1 MTGLN
6 FAMKASFKCLDDNAG
21 DVAFVRATCTI
32 GSRDAVEEYMACGLF
47 PLSASF
53 GLVKIVEGE
62 MLVSKLV
69 VPMLLFP
76 IARLPEETND
86 GFMASVELAAANVI
100 GRYAHEE
107 HDVCIVAVP
116 NEGQVNR
123 VFEQVSVP
131 YRPW

>member
-62 MLVSKLV
+62 MPVSKLV
-69 VPMLLFP
+69 VPMPLFP

-86 GFMASVELAAANVI
+86 GFMARVELAAANVI
-100 GRYAHEE
+100 GQYAHEE